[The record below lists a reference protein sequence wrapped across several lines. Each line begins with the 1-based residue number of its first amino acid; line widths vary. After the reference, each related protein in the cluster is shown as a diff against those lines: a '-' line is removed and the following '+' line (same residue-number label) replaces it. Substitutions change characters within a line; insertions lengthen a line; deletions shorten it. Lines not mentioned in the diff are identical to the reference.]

1 MSYRFSL
8 RVRTNP
14 RAGRVWIWPNSFAP
28 ARVADWLSGRKPS
41 FARDNRVTHFSG
53 QGQGGP
59 RKSELHPAESIFQS
73 PGTNGAKFG
82 RMALVA
88 ELFLSKY
95 SPTIG
100 FVLAH
105 MVKNKG
111 SLIKTFETGTYV
123 IDPSDHENDV

>member
-8 RVRTNP
+8 RVRTNT

-59 RKSELHPAESIFQS
+59 KKSELHPPSLFFQS
-73 PGTNGAKFG
+73 PGTNGGKFG

-88 ELFLSKY
+88 ELFLRH
-95 SPTIG
+95 
-100 FVLAH
+100 AR
-105 MVKNKG
+105 VKRF
-111 SLIKTFETGTYV
+111 LLLPIIYRQWTFLHNSNTKIRY
-123 IDPSDHENDV
+123 